1 MATKMRLKE
10 MRWIKASDLKANP
23 HNWRQHPQMQRTVLQ
38 GLLDEVG
45 FADVLLAYED
55 GDDVTLVDGHLRMD
69 VMGDEMV
76 PVGILDVTATEADKI
91 LATLDPL
98 AGLAITDEE
107 TLQGIL
113 DGLEFNTQEITDMLA
128 EILAPDYGDLPSLDD
143 LEDQYGGG
151 AEDDFWVPISLR
163 VPRDVKDMFD
173 SLMDA
178 QDAETDAMKLKALLL
193 LASGD

>member
-23 HNWRQHPQMQRTVLQ
+23 RNWRQHPQMQRTVLQ

-69 VMGDEMV
+69 VMGDEVV

-98 AGLAITDEE
+98 AGLAITDEA
-107 TLQGIL
+107 TLRGIL
-113 DGLEFNTQEITDMLA
+113 DGLDFNTQEITDMLA

-151 AEDDFWVPISLR
+151 AEDDFWVSISLR

-178 QDAETDAMKLKALLL
+178 QDASNDAMKLKALLL
-193 LASGD
+193 SARGA

>member
-1 MATKMRLKE
+1 MRLKE

-23 HNWRQHPQMQRTVLQ
+23 RNWRQHPQMQRTVLQ

-69 VMGDEMV
+69 VMGDEVV

-98 AGLAITDEE
+98 AGLAITDEA
-107 TLQGIL
+107 TLRGIL
-113 DGLEFNTQEITDMLA
+113 DGLDFNTQEITDMLA

-151 AEDDFWVPISLR
+151 AEDDFWVSISLR

-178 QDAETDAMKLKALLL
+178 QDASNDAMKLKALLL
-193 LASGD
+193 SARGA

>member
-1 MATKMRLKE
+1 
-10 MRWIKASDLKANP
+10 MRWMKASDLKANP
-23 HNWRQHPQMQRTVLQ
+23 RNWRQHPQMQRTVLQ

-98 AGLAITDEE
+98 AGLAITDEA

-128 EILAPDYGDLPSLDD
+128 EILAPAYGDMPSLDD
-143 LEDQYGGG
+143 LEDEYGGG
-151 AEDDFWVPISLR
+151 AEDDFWVSISLR

-178 QDAETDAMKLKALLL
+178 QDADNDAMKLKALLL

>member
-10 MRWIKASDLKANP
+10 MRWMKASDLKANP
-23 HNWRQHPQMQRTVLQ
+23 RNWRQHPQMQRTVLQ

-98 AGLAITDEE
+98 AGLAITDEA

-128 EILAPDYGDLPSLDD
+128 EILAPAYGDMPSLDD
-143 LEDQYGGG
+143 LEDKYGGG
-151 AEDDFWVPISLR
+151 AEDDFWVSISLR

-178 QDAETDAMKLKALLL
+178 QDADNDAMKLKALLL

>member
-1 MATKMRLKE
+1 VATKMRLKE

-23 HNWRQHPQMQRTVLQ
+23 RNWRQHPQMQRTVLQ

-69 VMGDEMV
+69 VMGDEVV

-98 AGLAITDEE
+98 AGLAITDEA
-107 TLQGIL
+107 TLRGIL
-113 DGLEFNTQEITDMLA
+113 DGLDFNTQEITDMLA

-151 AEDDFWVPISLR
+151 AEDDFWVSISLR

-178 QDAETDAMKLKALLL
+178 QDASNDAMKLKALLL
-193 LASGD
+193 SARGA